1 MIEMYGIAALA
12 LIAAGVMVGFLIIF
26 ALGIR
31 SEERRHSIDQTS
43 PSRSALGLRTILDA
57 HVHPIAR
64 QDLAFTVRKASKPV
78 RA

>member
-1 MIEMYGIAALA
+1 MIEMYAIAALA
-12 LIAAGVMVGFLIIF
+12 LIATGVMVGFLIIL
-26 ALGIR
+26 AVGIR
-31 SEERRHSIDQTS
+31 SEERRHTIDQ
-43 PSRSALGLRTILDA
+43 PGPNRSALGLRTILDA